1 MKNKL
6 PMNWWSPD
14 FSHQQF
20 FSYHLQLP
28 PMHVRQGP
36 EGVLFLRFGPDKLAI
51 CSYTTFCLTCFD
63 AGRFLPFSNELRTVN
78 VKIFLFQETW
88 QWNH

>member
-6 PMNWWSPD
+6 PMNWLAG
-14 FSHQQF
+14 FFRHQQYF
-20 FSYHLQLP
+20 PYHLQLP
-28 PMHVRQGP
+28 PMHVDL
-36 EGVLFLRFGPDKLAI
+36 VLRVSYFYFRFGPDKLAI

-63 AGRFLPFSNELRTVN
+63 AGRFLPFSNELRTIVN

-88 QWNH
+88 Q